1 MYPNTADSLS
11 RLTVPDLKILM
22 SYLPGG
28 GSTAGN
34 KANLVAAIERSLLG
48 KDLHAIWDALG
59 PVEKAAVAEAVHDPE
74 GEYDARAFEAKY
86 EARPVFMIQGKS
98 SYSSARATALGLL
111 LHESAE
117 TGHRFVPPDLRLRLA
132 TWVVKPEPMVM
143 QGQPELAPADG
154 LHIRCTEGDALQDLV
169 VLLHTL
175 GQCRVQVSDKTA
187 VASAAAQR
195 LITDKLSGGD
205 FYPWIA
211 KQNKWDQQVGPIKAF
226 AWPLL
231 LQAGGLAA
239 CVSGRLT
246 LSPAGTKALV
256 TPAAQVLRGLWR
268 KWLKTTL
275 IDEFSRIDLIKG
287 QQSAG
292 RVMTAVAPRRQAIDA
307 ALRACPVGQW
317 MNVDTLGRFMR
328 ASGFDFEVTHDEWK
342 LYIVD
347 KQYGALGYSGFHDW
361 RILQQRYLMVVL
373 MEYAATLGMIDLSY
387 RDPHGARSDFGNN
400 WGTDDL
406 DFLSRYD
413 GLECV
418 RINELGAYV
427 LGLRDSYLPVIQT
440 SSVRLQ
446 VWPDLH
452 VSIVH
457 GHLEPGSQ
465 MLLEMWANPVDTQ
478 TWQLSPSKTI
488 TALEKNHDI
497 ADLRQFLE
505 AHSDDPLPE
514 EADTFLSR
522 CARNAKAL
530 HVVGSA
536 TVIDCLDVGVA
547 DAITTHKI
555 TRSLCLR
562 AGPALLV
569 VRNEHL
575 DKFRAQL
582 RELGWG
588 VVA

>member
-34 KANLVAAIERSLLG
+34 KAKLVETIERSFLG
-48 KDLHAIWDALG
+48 NGLHAIWDALG
-59 PVEKAAVAEAVHDPE
+59 PVEKAAVAEAVHAPE
-74 GEYDARAFEAKY
+74 GEYDARAFGAKY
-86 EARPVFMIQGKS
+86 EARPAFMIQDKS
-98 SYSSARATALGLL
+98 GYSSARDTTLGLL
-111 LHESAE
+111 LHQSAE

-132 TWVVKPEPMVM
+132 TWVAKPEPMIM

-154 LHIRCTEGDALQDLV
+154 VQIRCTEGDALQDLV
-169 VLLHTL
+169 VMLHTL

-187 VASAAAQR
+187 VASAASQR

-205 FYPWIA
+205 FYPWVA
-211 KQNKWDQQVGPIKAF
+211 QQNKWDQQVGPIKAF

-307 ALRACPVGQW
+307 ALRACPVGEW
-317 MNVDTLGRFMR
+317 MKVDTLGRFMR
-328 ASGFDFEVTHDEWK
+328 ANGFDFEVAHDKWK
-342 LYIVD
+342 LYIFD
-347 KQYGALGYSGFHDW
+347 KQHGSLGYSEFHDW
-361 RILQQRYLMVVL
+361 PILQQRYLMVVL
-373 MEYAATLGMIDLSY
+373 MEYAATLGMVDLSY
-387 RDPHGARSDFGNN
+387 RDPKGARSDLGNH
-400 WGTDDL
+400 WGTENL
-406 DFLSRYD
+406 DCLSRYD

-427 LGLRDSYLPVIQT
+427 LGLRDSHLPAAPT
-440 SSVRLQ
+440 SAVRLQ
-446 VWPDLH
+446 VWPDLR
-452 VSIVH
+452 VSVVH
-457 GHLEPGSQ
+457 GQLQPGSQ
-465 MLLEMWANPVDTQ
+465 MLLEVWANPVDTQ
-478 TWQLSPSKTI
+478 TWQLCPSKI
-488 TALEKNHDI
+488 VTALEKNHDI
-497 ADLRQFLE
+497 ANLRQFLQ

-522 CARNAKAL
+522 CAVNAKAL
-530 HVVGSA
+530 HVVGGA
-536 TVIDCLDVGVA
+536 AVIDCLDVGVA
-547 DAITTHKI
+547 DAITTHPI

-562 AGPALLV
+562 AGPALLM